1 MTQRADAAAPTPLY
15 APLPPGCRALRV
27 VALVDREVVPA
38 WITEALAALA
48 ADDACELV
56 AVLRAPLPP
65 PRPRHRAIDA
75 FVRIDAA
82 LAGAAR
88 KATAA
93 VALRD
98 RLAGVPLHDVVARE
112 DAGGLA
118 LDERAAALLR
128 ALEADLLLGFG
139 LPPPTP
145 AVRALARRG
154 AWFLER
160 DATDARRHGLRHL
173 DALRRGDAVS
183 RGGVVMHDGDGWRL
197 CGGDDWSAT
206 AQLSFARNR
215 AYQLL
220 RVPAILVRLL
230 RHLAAG
236 QAPTGETVPAFTP
249 PGVIATVLLALRLAA
264 RALRRHLP
272 RLGRAEDWVLAARR
286 TDAPLDPARP
296 DAQGLRVLAT
306 PPGRFWADPSLV
318 HHEGRDWLFVEEY
331 PYATRRGR
339 IAVAELD
346 ATLAPINVRTVF
358 DEPWHL
364 SYPLVYEWQGELWLT
379 VESSAARTFALHRAI
394 EFPARWAFA
403 AELLRGRNAVDGT
416 LHHDGTHWY
425 LFACI
430 SESPLDVD
438 RRVWTDLFLFVADS
452 PLGPWRAH
460 PANPLLSDVRRAR
473 PAGKLFAHEGR
484 LIRPAQ
490 DCSVD
495 YGYAVVFNEVV
506 ALDPQ
511 RYEERPL
518 GRIEPDWLRG
528 LRGCHTYNRGPG
540 IEIVDGK
547 RLVPRRHLRAATTPE
562 SP

>member
-1 MTQRADAAAPTPLY
+1 MTPRADAAPTPLY
-15 APLPPGCRALRV
+15 APLPPGSRALRV
-27 VALVDREVVPA
+27 VAFVDRAVVPA
-38 WITEALAALA
+38 WIAETLAALA
-48 ADDACELV
+48 ADDACELL
-56 AVLRAPLPP
+56 AVLHARLPAAP
-65 PRPRHRAIDA
+65 RRVRAIDA
-75 FVRIDAA
+75 FVRVDAA
-82 LAGAAR
+82 LAGSAR

-93 VALRD
+93 VALRE
-98 RLAGVPLHDVVARE
+98 RLAGIALVDVVARE
-112 DAGGLA
+112 ERGRLV
-118 LDERAAALLR
+118 LDERGAARVR
-128 ALEADLLLGFG
+128 ALDADLLLGFG
-139 LPPPTP
+139 VPPPSDELS
-145 AVRALARRG
+145 ALGRRG
-154 AWFLER
+154 DWFFER

-173 DALRRGDAVS
+173 LPLQRGEAVS
-183 RGGVVMHDGDGWRL
+183 PGGIVVHDGRDWRRF
-197 CGGDDWSAT
+197 GGDFSAT

-220 RVPAILVRLL
+220 RVPATLVRLL
-230 RHLAAG
+230 RRLAAG
-236 QAPTGETVPAFTP
+236 ESPSGEPVPAFAP
-249 PGVIATVLLALRLAA
+249 PGALALVALVLRLAA
-264 RALRRHLP
+264 RALRRHVP
-272 RLGRAEDWVLAARR
+272 RLGRAEDWLLAARR
-286 TDAPLDPARP
+286 ADAPLDPACPRTH
-296 DAQGLRVLAT
+296 DLRVLAT

-318 HHEGRDWLFVEEY
+318 RHEGRDWLFVEEY
-331 PYATRRGR
+331 PYTTRRGR

-346 ATLAPINVRTVF
+346 AALAPVDVQTVF

-379 VESSAARTFALHRAI
+379 VESSAARTFALHRAV

-416 LHHDGTHWY
+416 LHHDGVHWY

-473 PAGKLFAHEGR
+473 PAGKLFVHEGR

-506 ALDPQ
+506 VLDPL

-518 GRIEPDWLRG
+518 GRIEPDWLPG
-528 LRGCHTYNRGPG
+528 LRGCHTYTRGAG
-540 IEIVDGK
+540 LEIVDGK
-547 RLVPRRHLRAATTPE
+547 RLVPRRHVRAYRAQEP
-562 SP
+562 S

>member
-1 MTQRADAAAPTPLY
+1 MTQRADAVAPTPLY

-27 VALVDREVVPA
+27 LAFVDRAVVPA
-38 WITEALAALA
+38 WIAESLAALA
-48 ADDACELV
+48 ADDGCELL
-56 AVLRAPLPP
+56 AVLHAPLPSP
-65 PRPRHRAIDA
+65 PSRPRAVDA
-75 FVRIDAA
+75 FVSVDAA
-82 LAGAAR
+82 LAGGAR
-88 KATAA
+88 KATAP
-93 VALRD
+93 VELRD
-98 RLAGVPLHDVVARE
+98 RLVDVPLLEIGARE
-112 DAGGLA
+112 HDGRLE
-118 LDERAAALLR
+118 LDERGALQLR
-128 ALEADLLLGFG
+128 AYGADLLLGFG
-139 LPPPTP
+139 LPPPS
-145 AVRALARRG
+145 AGLAALATRG

-173 DALRRGDAVS
+173 APLWRGEAVS
-183 RGGVVMHDGDGWRL
+183 RGGIVVHDGCDVRL
-197 CGGDDWSAT
+197 LGGDWSAT

-220 RVPAILVRLL
+220 RVPATLVRLL
-230 RHLAAG
+230 RRLAAG
-236 QAPTGETVPAFTP
+236 ETPVGEATPAFTP
-249 PGVIATVLLALRLAA
+249 PGPFALGGFALRLAA
-264 RALRRHLP
+264 RALRRHVP
-272 RLGRAEDWVLAARR
+272 RLGRGEDWVLAARR
-286 TDAPLDPARP
+286 SDEPLDPARP
-296 DAQGLRVLAT
+296 LAHDLRVLDT

-318 HHEGRDWLFVEEY
+318 HRDGRDWLFVEEY

-346 ATLAPINVRTVF
+346 AALAPVDVRTVF

-379 VESSAARTFALHRAI
+379 VESSAARTFALHRAV

-473 PAGKLFAHEGR
+473 PAGKLFVHDGR

-506 ALDPQ
+506 VLEPG

-518 GRIEPDWLRG
+518 GRIDPNWLRG
-528 LRGCHTYNRGPG
+528 LRGCHTYSRGTG

-547 RLVPRRHLRAATTPE
+547 RLVPRRRMRAARTEEP
-562 SP
+562 S

>member
-1 MTQRADAAAPTPLY
+1 MTPRADAAPTPLY
-15 APLPPGCRALRV
+15 APLPPGSRALRV
-27 VALVDREVVPA
+27 VALVDRAVVPA
-38 WITEALAALA
+38 WIAEALAALA

-56 AVLRAPLPP
+56 AVLRAPLPAP
-65 PRPRHRAIDA
+65 PRRWRAIDA
-75 FVRIDAA
+75 FVRVDAA
-82 LAGAAR
+82 LAGGAR
-88 KATAA
+88 KATAP
-93 VALRD
+93 VALRE
-98 RLAGVPLHDVVARE
+98 RLPGVPLDDVGACEERGRLV
-112 DAGGLA
+112 
-118 LDERAAALLR
+118 LDERGAARVGALDP
-128 ALEADLLLGFG
+128 DLLLGFG
-139 LPPPTP
+139 VPPPS
-145 AVRALARRG
+145 AGLAALGRRG
-154 AWFLER
+154 SWFFER

-173 DALRRGDAVS
+173 LPLQRAEAVS
-183 RGGVVMHDGDGWRL
+183 QGGIVVHDGRDWRWF
-197 CGGDDWSAT
+197 GADWSAT

-220 RVPAILVRLL
+220 RVPATLVRLL
-230 RHLAAG
+230 RRLAAG
-236 QAPTGETVPAFTP
+236 EVPAGDPAPVFAP
-249 PGVIATVLLALRLAA
+249 PRAPGVAALGVRLVA
-264 RALRRHLP
+264 RALRRHVP
-272 RLGRAEDWVLAARR
+272 RLGRTEDWLLAARR
-286 TDAPLDPARP
+286 AGEPLDPARP
-296 DAQGLRVLAT
+296 RTHDLHVLAT

-318 HHEGRDWLFVEEY
+318 RHDGRDWLFVEEY

-346 ATLAPINVRTVF
+346 DALAPVEVRTVF

-364 SYPLVYEWQGELWLT
+364 SYPLVYDWRGEFWLT

-394 EFPARWAFA
+394 DFPVRWAFA

-430 SESPLDVD
+430 NESPLDVD
-438 RRVWTDLFLFVADS
+438 RRVWTDLFLFVADT

-473 PAGKLFAHEGR
+473 PAGKLFVHDGR

-495 YGYAVVFNEVV
+495 YGYAVVFNEVL
-506 ALDPQ
+506 ALDPS

-518 GRIEPDWLRG
+518 GRIDPDWLPG
-528 LRGCHTYNRGPG
+528 LRGCHTYTRGDG

-547 RLVPRRHLRAATTPE
+547 RLVPRRRARAARAQEP
-562 SP
+562 S

>member
-15 APLPPGCRALRV
+15 APLPSGRRALRV
-27 VALVDREVVPA
+27 AVLVDRAVVPA
-38 WITEALAALA
+38 WIAETLAALA
-48 ADDACELV
+48 ADDACELL
-56 AVLRAPLPP
+56 AVLHVPLPP
-65 PRPRHRAIDA
+65 ARSRYRAIDA
-75 FVRIDAA
+75 FVRADAA

-88 KATAA
+88 KATAP
-93 VALRD
+93 VVLHERLRE
-98 RLAGVPLHDVVARE
+98 VPLQDADARE
-112 DAGGLA
+112 HDGCLVPGA
-118 LDERAAALLR
+118 RSVSLLR
-128 ALEADLLLGFG
+128 ALDADLLLGFG
-139 LPPPTP
+139 LPPPSE
-145 AVRALARRG
+145 VLCALARHG
-154 AWFLER
+154 AWFFER

-173 DALRRGDAVS
+173 DALRRGEAVS
-183 RGGVVMHDGDGWRL
+183 RGGVIVHDGRGWRL
-197 CGGDDWSAT
+197 LGGDDWSAT

-215 AYQLL
+215 AWQLL
-220 RVPAILVRLL
+220 RVPATLVRLV
-230 RHLAAG
+230 RRLAAG
-236 QAPTGETVPAFTP
+236 GTPAAEAAPAATP
-249 PGVIATVLLALRLAA
+249 PGVLATCALALRLGV
-264 RALRRHLP
+264 RAVRRHLP
-272 RLGRAEDWVLAARR
+272 RLGRTEDWVLAARR
-286 TDAPLDPARP
+286 TDTPLDPAQP
-296 DAQGLRVLAT
+296 DARALRVIAT
-306 PPGRFWADPSLV
+306 PSGCFWADPSLV
-318 HHEGRDWLFVEEY
+318 RHGGRDWLFVEEY

-346 ATLAPINVRTVF
+346 DALAPIGVRTVF

-379 VESSAARTFALHRAI
+379 VESSAARTFALHRAV

-460 PANPLLSDVRRAR
+460 PANPLQSDVRRAR
-473 PAGKLFAHEGR
+473 PAGKLFMHEGR
-484 LIRPAQ
+484 LVRPAQ

-506 ALDPQ
+506 VLDPE

-528 LRGCHTYNRGPG
+528 LRGCHTYSRGGG

-547 RLVPRRHLRAATTPE
+547 RLVPRRRTRAARGEE
-562 SP
+562 SR